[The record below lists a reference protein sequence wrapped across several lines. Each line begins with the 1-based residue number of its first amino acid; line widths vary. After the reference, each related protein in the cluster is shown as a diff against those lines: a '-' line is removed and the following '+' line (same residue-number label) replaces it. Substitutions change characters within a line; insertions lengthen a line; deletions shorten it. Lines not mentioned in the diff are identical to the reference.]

1 MPDDETLEPLR
12 RVIARRR
19 GKESGPLVVCVAGI
33 HGNEPAGI
41 RACRRVSETL
51 ERTTTNFRGEWL
63 ALAGNVV
70 ALRQNRR
77 FVDEDLNRIWSA
89 ERIQDRRSGLR
100 RHATAESFEQ
110 DEIMFEVESSLA
122 RNPTATYF
130 LDMHTTSAPGAS
142 FSVFADTLRNRKLA
156 LSLPGALV
164 LGLEE
169 HLDGTLLN
177 YVSRI
182 GHVAVGFES
191 GQHLS
196 PVSVDLHEL
205 AIWKTLVLAGCVDR
219 SRMPETVAVA
229 ARTQAN
235 RLPRVVEIGYR
246 HGVGPDDGFAMAPG
260 FENMREVAASELLA
274 RDRNGE
280 VRSRYR
286 GRVLMPLYQKQG
298 SDGFFIVRD
307 VKRIWLSLSTL
318 ARRLQAGRLA
328 RYLPG
333 VSRHP
338 TLDDALVVEWTVAR
352 GLLIDL
358 FHFLGYRRRS
368 ADGPSIVMRWMDE
381 TPRG

>member
-1 MPDDETLEPLR
+1 M
-12 RVIARRR
+12 
-19 GKESGPLVVCVAGI
+19 S
-33 HGNEPAGI
+33 
-41 RACRRVSETL
+41 
-51 ERTTTNFRGEWL
+51 
-63 ALAGNVV
+63 
-70 ALRQNRR
+70 
-77 FVDEDLNRIWSA
+77 
-89 ERIQDRRSGLR
+89 
-100 RHATAESFEQ
+100 
-110 DEIMFEVESSLA
+110 EVESALA
-122 RNPTATYF
+122 SNPTAAYF

-142 FSVFADTLRNRKLA
+142 FSVFSDTLRNRKLA

-177 YVSRI
+177 YISRI

-219 SRMPETVAVA
+219 SRIPETVAVA

-235 RLPRVVEIGYR
+235 RVPRIVEIGYR
-246 HGVGPDDGFAMAPG
+246 HGVSPDDGFAMEPG
-260 FENMREVAASELLA
+260 FENMREVASSELLA

-298 SDGFFIVRD
+298 SDGFFIVRE

-318 ARRLQAGRLA
+318 ARRLRMGRLA

-333 VSRHP
+333 VRRHP

-352 GLLIDL
+352 GFLIDL

-368 ADGPSIVMRWMDE
+368 ADGPGIVMRWMGE
-381 TPRG
+381 TPRR